1 MKPRFNFYLDEDL
14 AERLDALTRRSGSS
28 KSAII
33 SAALRAYLER
43 GASDIDAAVQQRLDR
58 HTRLLGAVQREQQI
72 LIESFAHFLRYYL
85 TVTPPLAEADQP
97 AAKALGQDRFS
108 VFIDQVA
115 RRIAQGRSVARE
127 LVERLSPVETPT

>member
-58 HTRLLGAVQREQQI
+58 HTRLLGVVQRERQI
-72 LIESFAHFLRYYL
+72 LIESFAHYLRYYL
-85 TVTPPLAEADQP
+85 TVTPPLAEADQS
-97 AAKALGQDRFS
+97 AARALGQDRFS

-115 RRIAQGRSVARE
+115 RRIAQGRSVTRE
-127 LVERLSPVETPT
+127 MVERITPAETSP